1 MKISKIILILTSVL
15 FLGCNSNGKNGTKII
30 VKGQAD
36 NLKKIVDAN
45 LNGKSELNPEIA
57 LNSIVELC
65 QSNKNISVESNEK
78 PIDIYVIY
86 GTDYWKEDAET
97 FEIAF
102 SHQKVDQNDGN
113 LYEYRIDMIYE
124 PSEFK
129 EIAKFDMRYDPTL
142 DLKQF
147 KKSIRESNGFQKAL
161 KMKPVKVEI
170 IKKRI

>member
-1 MKISKIILILTSVL
+1 MKTPKIILILVSIL
-15 FLGCNSNGKNGTKII
+15 LLGCNSSEKKGTEII

-36 NLKKIVDAN
+36 KLKNILDSN
-45 LNGKSELNPEIA
+45 LNGKTELNPEIA
-57 LNSIVELC
+57 LNSIIELY
-65 QSNKNISVESNEK
+65 QSNKNLIVESNEK

-102 SHQKVDQNDGN
+102 AHQKVDPNDGN

-129 EIAKFDMRYDPTL
+129 GIAEFDLRHNSTS

-147 KKSIRESNGFQKAL
+147 EKSIKESDGFKKGL
-161 KMKPVKVEI
+161 KIKPLKVEVN
-170 IKKRI
+170 KERI